1 MFVIYIG
8 HAFLGDELG
17 LTFSDTLSKSE
28 WWLMEMDAVSRDE

>member
-17 LTFSDTLSKSE
+17 LTFSVSLSKNE
-28 WWLMEMDAVSRDE
+28 WWLMEMDVVSVDE